1 MHMGEN
7 SHVWGCR
14 VAFAHTPSLQVSM
27 FQKQVIDDQGLWLI
41 DCLMAG
47 VGSVLKIEYAYYNV
61 DNTWTLA
68 IQHLGIIM

>member
-1 MHMGEN
+1 M
-7 SHVWGCR
+7 
-14 VAFAHTPSLQVSM
+14 AFAHTHSLQVSM
-27 FQKQVIDDQGLWLI
+27 FQKQVIDDQGMWLI

-47 VGSVLKIEYAYYNV
+47 VGSVFKIEYAYYNV